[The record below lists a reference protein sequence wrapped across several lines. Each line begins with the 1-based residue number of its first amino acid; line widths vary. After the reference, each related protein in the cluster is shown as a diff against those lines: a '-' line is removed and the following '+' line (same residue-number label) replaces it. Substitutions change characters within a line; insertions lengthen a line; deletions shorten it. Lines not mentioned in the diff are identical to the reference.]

1 MDYAAG
7 DQRIKIG
14 DGEPDAVSRV
24 VANPEPN
31 PAQTG
36 SDLLLLVALRYAE
49 PTKLRS
55 NRDDLLLAE
64 RIPATHSRR
73 MIA

>member
-24 VANPEPN
+24 LADPEPN
-31 PAQTG
+31 PAQTN
-36 SDLLLLVALRYAE
+36 SDLF
-49 PTKLRS
+49 
-55 NRDDLLLAE
+55 LLLAL
-64 RIPATHSRR
+64 
-73 MIA
+73 